1 MNERQSNR
9 EATVEQWREQAETEA
24 HKREEV
30 ARRLQRTAKR
40 APLVSEMLAG
50 PSTQGFS
57 LFRKFWN

>member
-9 EATVEQWREQAETEA
+9 EASVTQWREQAEHEA
-24 HKREEV
+24 RKREEI
-30 ARRLQRTAKR
+30 ARRTARTAKR
-40 APLVSEMLAG
+40 APLVSEMISG